1 MDFEDKYKDYTSTFL
16 VSPELKKSD
25 KNETKNAKNESKNAK
40 NESKNAKNET
50 KNTKNGLIRQ
60 NGDM

>member
-16 VSPELKKSD
+16 VNPGLKKS
-25 KNETKNAKNESKNAK
+25 
-40 NESKNAKNET
+40 AKNET
-50 KNTKNGLIRQ
+50 GRQNGLIRQ

>member
-16 VSPELKKSD
+16 VSPGLKKSD
-25 KNETKNAKNESKNAK
+25 KNESKK
-40 NESKNAKNET
+40 AKNET

>member
-16 VSPELKKSD
+16 VSPGLKKSD
-25 KNETKNAKNESKNAK
+25 K